1 MTEEEKKVLDSTVT
15 LWNGFLKLEVYHPED
30 LEAVRSHIH
39 AIQAIVMSREAVRNN
54 PNLFRKIERH
64 EQKKE

>member
-1 MTEEEKKVLDSTVT
+1 MTEEEIKVLDSTVT

-30 LEAVRSHIH
+30 LETVRNHIH

-54 PNLFRKIERH
+54 PDLFRNIKSE
-64 EQKKE
+64 K